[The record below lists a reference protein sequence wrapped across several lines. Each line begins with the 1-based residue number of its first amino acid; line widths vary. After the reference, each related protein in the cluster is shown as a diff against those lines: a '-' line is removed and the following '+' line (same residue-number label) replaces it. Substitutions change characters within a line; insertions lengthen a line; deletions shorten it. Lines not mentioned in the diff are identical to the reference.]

1 MKKIVFLALVS
12 AFILA
17 QSALTADTYVFDK
30 RHSTMGF
37 QIRHLFEKIPG
48 KFDDFDG
55 KIQFDEANPEN
66 SSVDVTIKAASI
78 DTGVEPRDKQLK
90 SSDFFDVEKFSE
102 ITFKSKSV
110 KRTSDN
116 TADITGDLAM
126 PGVTKEVVLKA
137 ELLGR
142 GPNGKGGINSGWE
155 ATTKL
160 KRSEFGL
167 TWNQIIEGTQA
178 VGDDVDIDLRVSAD
192 KK

>member
-48 KFDDFDG
+48 
-55 KIQFDEANPEN
+55 
-66 SSVDVTIKAASI
+66 
-78 DTGVEPRDKQLK
+78 
-90 SSDFFDVEKFSE
+90 
-102 ITFKSKSV
+102 
-110 KRTSDN
+110 
-116 TADITGDLAM
+116 
-126 PGVTKEVVLKA
+126 
-137 ELLGR
+137 
-142 GPNGKGGINSGWE
+142 
-155 ATTKL
+155 
-160 KRSEFGL
+160 
-167 TWNQIIEGTQA
+167 NQIIEGTQA

>member
-90 SSDFFDVEKFSE
+90 SSDFSMSKNFR
-102 ITFKSKSV
+102 KS
-110 KRTSDN
+110 
-116 TADITGDLAM
+116 L
-126 PGVTKEVVLKA
+126 LKA
-137 ELLGR
+137 SR
-142 GPNGKGGINSGWE
+142 
-155 ATTKL
+155 
-160 KRSEFGL
+160 
-167 TWNQIIEGTQA
+167 
-178 VGDDVDIDLRVSAD
+178 
-192 KK
+192 